1 MLIRKTV
8 TEPETRRRQSAV
20 DGREIVAAIR
30 EGRLTRGQFD
40 AWHSLRRRTAGNIV
54 ITLRD
59 SKPPRPSARKHK
71 GRR

>member
-8 TEPETRRRQSAV
+8 TEPVLRRRQAAV

-59 SKPPRPSARKHK
+59 SKPRHPSARRHK

>member
-1 MLIRKTV
+1 MIRKTA
-8 TEPETRRRQSAV
+8 TGEAEAKRRQGAV

-30 EGRLTRGQFD
+30 DGSLTRGQFD
-40 AWHSLRRRTAGNIV
+40 AWRSLRRRTAGNIV

-59 SKPPRPSARKHK
+59 SKPPRRAARRHK